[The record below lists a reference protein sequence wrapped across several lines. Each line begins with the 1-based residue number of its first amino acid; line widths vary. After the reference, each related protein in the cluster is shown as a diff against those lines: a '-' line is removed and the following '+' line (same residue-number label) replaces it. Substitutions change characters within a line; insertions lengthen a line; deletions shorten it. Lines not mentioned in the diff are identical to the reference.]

1 MSAGEDVPQ
10 VGRAVRVDAR
20 HVGVPP
26 RLPRSVAD
34 APRELPRRLFVGH
47 VGLHPVVPGLAALQ
61 IAPHLV
67 QGQGGLG
74 NEKHF
79 GLRRRKPTWR
89 GAVSPVPSSRILTH
103 TAPPPTPSEGDG
115 RPGWAFEA
123 SRGQKSSGRSTSVT
137 CVTILPPPYSTLK
150 ATQGS
155 RVGKGVRAMSG
166 PALRQPAAHHAIHQA
181 AWQDAEEALEL
192 AAAMLAASRGD
203 EFARMV
209 EIFLE
214 VVATR
219 ILAHAQ
225 EEEAGL
231 YREWRA
237 EHAGWGGEVDALIR
251 EHDTLRELA
260 AAVEQAMRGH
270 DAVGAMSAMH
280 RLLQASDLHA
290 RHEEEVLHR
299 LAVRGAR
306 PPGERAAARG
316 ASREL

>member
-1 MSAGEDVPQ
+1 
-10 VGRAVRVDAR
+10 
-20 HVGVPP
+20 
-26 RLPRSVAD
+26 
-34 APRELPRRLFVGH
+34 
-47 VGLHPVVPGLAALQ
+47 
-61 IAPHLV
+61 
-67 QGQGGLG
+67 
-74 NEKHF
+74 
-79 GLRRRKPTWR
+79 
-89 GAVSPVPSSRILTH
+89 
-103 TAPPPTPSEGDG
+103 
-115 RPGWAFEA
+115 
-123 SRGQKSSGRSTSVT
+123 
-137 CVTILPPPYSTLK
+137 
-150 ATQGS
+150 
-155 RVGKGVRAMSG
+155 MSG

-192 AAAMLAASRGD
+192 AVAMLAASRGD

-214 VVATR
+214 VVDTR
-219 ILAHAQ
+219 ILTHAQ

-260 AAVEQAMRGH
+260 AAAEQAMRGR

-299 LAVRGAR
+299 LAVRGAGHPVSVPLR
-306 PPGERAAARG
+306 WAHPESFEHLRRQADAAGVHPREYQVVVDTEGPLTLVVLRWERSEWRQAFAARELCGLGERVRAFFAECVEAMAVLTRATYD
-316 ASREL
+316 ASMRSHGV